1 MTRKARR
8 PKRYHHGNLP
18 RALLDA
24 ALRIVETDGA
34 QALTLRA
41 AARAA
46 GVSQAAPYRHFANKD
61 AILAAVAEDGFR
73 SLMTAMRDGVA
84 ASQDPLGRL
93 RGVGIGYITF
103 ATSHPSHFCVMFGR
117 EMADR
122 SASPTLRRLAEDT
135 LTIVVDA
142 IAECQREGLVRA
154 DEPAAELAL
163 IAWASVHGLSA
174 LLVEGV
180 LDRPAHEVAEVITRD
195 LFLGLGPRDV
205 TSRSG

>member
-103 ATSHPSHFCVMFGR
+103 ATSHPSHFRVMFGR